1 MPVEIFMD
9 SQNLGRAP
17 RQKQWQFYCETQGNW
32 ARRGRRPIFHVVI
45 YRSETFLEG
54 AASSWGMEKN
64 VVRVI
69 LRFSGT

>member
-1 MPVEIFMD
+1 MPVEIFLD
-9 SQNLGRAP
+9 SQNLGRPP
-17 RQKQWQFYCETQGNW
+17 RQKQWQFL
-32 ARRGRRPIFHVVI
+32 ARLKGIGRRPIFHVVI